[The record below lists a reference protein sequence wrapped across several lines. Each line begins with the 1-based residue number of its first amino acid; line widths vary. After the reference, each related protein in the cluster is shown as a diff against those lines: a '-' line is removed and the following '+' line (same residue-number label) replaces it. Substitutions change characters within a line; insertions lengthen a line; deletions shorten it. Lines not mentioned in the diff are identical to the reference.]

1 VIKSWLV
8 RSKERFYN
16 NTATRSDTRIASKNA
31 PIGSE
36 NASTNP
42 TEEMPST
49 QLKKATTV
57 TATTIETTIET
68 QIEEQ
73 SK

>member
-1 VIKSWLV
+1 MIKSWLV

-16 NTATRSDTRIASKNA
+16 STAIRSDTRTGSKNA

-36 NASTNP
+36 NAPTNP
-42 TEEMPST
+42 TEEIPST

-57 TATTIETTIET
+57 TTTTIKT

>member
-16 NTATRSDTRIASKNA
+16 STATRSDTRTGSKNA
-31 PIGSE
+31 PTNAIESE
-36 NASTNP
+36 NAPTNP
-42 TEEMPST
+42 SEEIPST

-57 TATTIETTIET
+57 TTTTIET